1 LGPLY
6 KTIEKFERK
15 NFMLWKFKIKT
26 LFKVKELWGLVTR
39 KEVKPNST
47 NVARFHIY
55 TRKERRAF
63 NLLVKN
69 LFNN

>member
-26 LFKVKELWGLVTR
+26 LFKVKEFRGLITK

-47 NVARFHIY
+47 YVARLHIY
-55 TRKERRAF
+55 TRKEKRAF
-63 NLLVKN
+63 NLLIKN
-69 LFNN
+69 LFDN